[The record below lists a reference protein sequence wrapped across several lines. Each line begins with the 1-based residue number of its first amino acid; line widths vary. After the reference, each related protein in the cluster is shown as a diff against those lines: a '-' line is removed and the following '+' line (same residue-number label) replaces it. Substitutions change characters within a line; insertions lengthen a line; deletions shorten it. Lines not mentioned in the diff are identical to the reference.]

1 MVGEIG
7 LIYSSEISD
16 QPDQNTDLSVERGKL
31 FAIKSMLLSFSR
43 TLVDCHRFFFIPIDR
58 IDTKTLSLFIAT
70 AVWIV
75 RPATYTGKNKKRLHG
90 RKTAHFKVLSVDSE
104 HSSIADHL
112 VNTGH
117 NMKWYYFEILAGG
130 KTSKHCL
137 IKREP
142 TDKEHWPT
150 LSTKI
155 MAKSKKP
162 SWSLYYSDNSP
173 SLSLYAPLPPPPT
186 PISMLKSWHVHI
198 QTLQEKY

>member
-7 LIYSSEISD
+7 PIYSSEISD
-16 QPDQNTDLSVERGKL
+16 QPDQNTDLLVERGKL
-31 FAIKSMLLSFSR
+31 FAIKSMLLSFSL
-43 TLVDCHRFFFIPIDR
+43 TLVDCHRFFFITIDR
-58 IDTKTLSLFIAT
+58 IDPKTLSSFIAP
-70 AVWIV
+70 AVWVV
-75 RPATYTGKNKKRLHG
+75 RPTTYMGKTKKRLHG

-117 NMKWYYFEILAGG
+117 NMKWYHFEILAGG

-150 LSTKI
+150 LSHKNYG
-155 MAKSKKP
+155 KK
-162 SWSLYYSDNSP
+162 
-173 SLSLYAPLPPPPT
+173 
-186 PISMLKSWHVHI
+186 
-198 QTLQEKY
+198 

>member
-1 MVGEIG
+1 MH
-7 LIYSSEISD
+7 
-16 QPDQNTDLSVERGKL
+16 QLS
-31 FAIKSMLLSFSR
+31 
-43 TLVDCHRFFFIPIDR
+43 
-58 IDTKTLSLFIAT
+58 
-70 AVWIV
+70 VWIV
-75 RPATYTGKNKKRLHG
+75 RPATYTGKTKKRLHG

-104 HSSIADHL
+104 HSSTADHL

-117 NMKWYYFEILAGG
+117 NMKWYHFEILADNMKWYHFEILADNMKWYHFEILAGG
-130 KTSKHCL
+130 KTSKQCL

-173 SLSLYAPLPPPPT
+173 SLSLYVPSPPPPPPPPNINVEVMAHSHTNT
-186 PISMLKSWHVHI
+186 PRKALNLVRGNF
-198 QTLQEKY
+198 

>member
-1 MVGEIG
+1 M
-7 LIYSSEISD
+7 
-16 QPDQNTDLSVERGKL
+16 
-31 FAIKSMLLSFSR
+31 
-43 TLVDCHRFFFIPIDR
+43 IDR
-58 IDTKTLSLFIAT
+58 IDSKTLSLFIAP

-75 RPATYTGKNKKRLHG
+75 RPDTYTGKTKKRLHG

-104 HSSIADHL
+104 HNSIADHL
-112 VNTGH
+112 VNTGRSI
-117 NMKWYYFEILAGG
+117 KWYHSEILTGR

-173 SLSLYAPLPPPPT
+173 LLSLYAHSFIPLN
-186 PISMLKSWHVHI
+186 MKSRC
-198 QTLQEKY
+198 

>member
-1 MVGEIG
+1 MVGDIG
-7 LIYSSEISD
+7 LIYSSETSD
-16 QPDQNTDLSVERGKL
+16 QPDQNTDLSVEREKL

-43 TLVDCHRFFFIPIDR
+43 TIVDCHRFFFVTIDR
-58 IDTKTLSLFIAT
+58 IDPKTLSLFIAP

-75 RPATYTGKNKKRLHG
+75 RPTTYIGKTKKRLHG

-104 HSSIADHL
+104 NSFIADHL

-117 NMKWYYFEILAGG
+117 NMKWYHFEILAGG

-150 LSTKI
+150 LSDKNYG
-155 MAKSKKP
+155 KK
-162 SWSLYYSDNSP
+162 
-173 SLSLYAPLPPPPT
+173 
-186 PISMLKSWHVHI
+186 
-198 QTLQEKY
+198 

>member
-1 MVGEIG
+1 MH
-7 LIYSSEISD
+7 
-16 QPDQNTDLSVERGKL
+16 QLS
-31 FAIKSMLLSFSR
+31 
-43 TLVDCHRFFFIPIDR
+43 
-58 IDTKTLSLFIAT
+58 
-70 AVWIV
+70 VWIV
-75 RPATYTGKNKKRLHG
+75 RPATYTGKTKKRLHG

-104 HSSIADHL
+104 HSSTADHL

-117 NMKWYYFEILAGG
+117 NMKWYHFEILAGG
-130 KTSKHCL
+130 KTSKQCL

-173 SLSLYAPLPPPPT
+173 SLSLYVLKVSHPPPPPRKNIT
-186 PISMLKSWHVHI
+186 RRHAECHEVQPFS
-198 QTLQEKY
+198 Y